1 MNLLLTSLS
10 FPAKKTIRFGLTTI
24 KNFGEGISEAIIEE
38 RKKNGPFA
46 SLNDFLSRV
55 HNRSLNK
62 KSLEALILTGALDRF
77 GERGEMHANV
87 ELMLTFNKEQMAEK
101 ESAQVSLFNLMGQSN
116 GMNLNLVPTD
126 PMPTIQKLTWEK
138 ELLGVYVSGHPL
150 DEFQAELNK
159 RPSIANIKQDNRNGI
174 PVVTAGMISGVREL
188 LTKKGD
194 RMAFIMLE
202 NHTDQ
207 IEMVAF
213 PKTYTELKSVLIP
226 NNCIAI
232 KGKLTIRNDEA
243 SIALDRAKSLSVTVP
258 ESVP

>member
-1 MNLLLTSLS
+1 LKTE
-10 FPAKKTIRFGLTTI
+10 KKH
-24 KNFGEGISEAIIEE
+24 
-38 RKKNGPFA
+38 GPYA

-77 GERGEMHANV
+77 GERGEMQANV
-87 ELMLTFNKEQMAEK
+87 EMMLTFNKEQVAEK
-101 ESAQVSLFNLMGQSN
+101 ESAQESLFNLMGQSS
-116 GMNLNLVPTD
+116 GVTLNLAKTD

-150 DEFQAELNK
+150 DEFQAELDK
-159 RPSIANIKQDNRNGI
+159 RPSIASIKQDNRNGI
-174 PVVTAGMISGVREL
+174 PVVTAGMISSVREL

-194 RMAFIMLE
+194 KMAFIMLE

-213 PKTYTELKSVLIP
+213 PKTYTELKNILTVG
-226 NNCIAI
+226 NCIAV
-232 KGKLTIRNDEA
+232 KGKLTIRNDEP
-243 SIALDRAKSLSVTVP
+243 SVALDRAKSLSTSNQEHP
-258 ESVP
+258 T